1 MATKKLSYYL
11 YFIKKFN
18 NVMFIVYTLII
29 NAVEILFKIQIYA
42 KIGIDIKKELR
53 KKFIII

>member
-29 NAVEILFKIQIYA
+29 YAVEILFKIQIYA

-53 KKFIII
+53 KKCIII